1 MALHANSN
9 LPFLSKKKVRT
20 INAQIKF
27 RNVRILKGEEE
38 KTQLE
43 RRKKLCGSKLFY
55 TTLKYG
61 QPRQ

>member
-1 MALHANSN
+1 MALHANSS

-43 RRKKLCGSKLFY
+43 RRKK
-55 TTLKYG
+55 T
-61 QPRQ
+61 QWQ